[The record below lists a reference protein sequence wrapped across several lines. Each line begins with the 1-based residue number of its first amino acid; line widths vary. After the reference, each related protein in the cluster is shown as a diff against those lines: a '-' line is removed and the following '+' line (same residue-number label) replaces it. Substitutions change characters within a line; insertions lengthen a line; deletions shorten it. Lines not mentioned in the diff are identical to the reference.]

1 MYTKLFVALAAIILV
16 ATLIPQLANAS
27 LFDMFCAATRM
38 GVAQGPQ
45 SGSCLLQQGQ
55 QQLQQAQQGVNQN
68 LNCPSGT
75 QQING
80 QCQVING
87 LNSALNPL
95 GSTAANTATCGSGF
109 TLENGICTPTSAT
122 CTPSSTTQTQPVAVA
137 SPSSQTVTAGQLFVI
152 SGATSTGGTVLNSCV
167 GVRFK

>member
-1 MYTKLFVALAAIILV
+1 MPHCSICFVLQLV
-16 ATLIPQLANAS
+16 WES
-27 LFDMFCAATRM
+27 HKVRKV
-38 GVAQGPQ
+38 VAVY
-45 SGSCLLQQGQ
+45 SNRDR